1 VETRDLTDELVRAGA
16 IRQDCATFDAGS
28 PAPPKPCPEQ
38 DRQPV
43 EISVAS
49 PDRREKILESSAE
62 LFARK
67 GVATTTVREIG
78 DAAGVFSGSLYHY
91 FKSKNAIVAELMRG
105 FITDI
110 QLRFDQGE
118 KTANDPEEVLRGL
131 IRETLVVIELHPHPT
146 AIYQNDRAYL
156 RDNDLL
162 QSVDG
167 PSRQVREHWMK
178 AIAEGV
184 DQGIFRKDVAPE
196 IFYRSVRDTL
206 WSTTHWPDRQKYTTD
221 EFADLMIMLFLS
233 GFRVA

>member
-1 VETRDLTDELVRAGA
+1 METRDLTDELVRAGA

-28 PAPPKPCPEQ
+28 PAPAKPCPEQ

-110 QLRFDQGE
+110 QLRFDQVE
-118 KTANDPEEVLRGL
+118 KTANDPEDVLRGL

-184 DQGIFRKDVAPE
+184 DQESSAKTWPRRFSIDQYETPCGRPRIGRTA
-196 IFYRSVRDTL
+196 RSTPPKSSR
-206 WSTTHWPDRQKYTTD
+206 
-221 EFADLMIMLFLS
+221 I
-233 GFRVA
+233 

>member
-1 VETRDLTDELVRAGA
+1 M
-16 IRQDCATFDAGS
+16 
-28 PAPPKPCPEQ
+28 
-38 DRQPV
+38 

-91 FKSKNAIVAELMRG
+91 FKSKNAIVAELMHG

-110 QLRFDQGE
+110 QLRFDQVE
-118 KTANDPEEVLRGL
+118 RTATGPEDVLRGL
-131 IRETLVVIELHPHPT
+131 IRETLIVIELHPHPT

-184 DQGIFRKDVAPE
+184 DQGIFRQDVAPE

>member
-1 VETRDLTDELVRAGA
+1 MSSDPRKHPEPTHTSPKRRSADLDRNPEVETRDLTDELVRAGA
-16 IRQDCATFDAGS
+16 IGQDCATFDAGS

-110 QLRFDQGE
+110 QLRFDQEIG
-118 KTANDPEEVLRGL
+118 
-131 IRETLVVIELHPHPT
+131 
-146 AIYQNDRAYL
+146 RAH
-156 RDNDLL
+156 
-162 QSVDG
+162 V
-167 PSRQVREHWMK
+167 
-178 AIAEGV
+178 
-184 DQGIFRKDVAPE
+184 
-196 IFYRSVRDTL
+196 
-206 WSTTHWPDRQKYTTD
+206 
-221 EFADLMIMLFLS
+221 
-233 GFRVA
+233 

>member
-1 VETRDLTDELVRAGA
+1 M
-16 IRQDCATFDAGS
+16 
-28 PAPPKPCPEQ
+28 
-38 DRQPV
+38 

-110 QLRFDQGE
+110 QLRFDQVE
-118 KTANDPEEVLRGL
+118 KTANDPEDVLRGL

-184 DQGIFRKDVAPE
+184 DQGTFRKDVAPE

-206 WSTTHWPDRQKYTTD
+206 WSTTHWPDRQKYTTE
-221 EFADLMIMLFLS
+221 EFADLMITLFLS

>member
-1 VETRDLTDELVRAGA
+1 METRDLTDELVRAGA

-28 PAPPKPCPEQ
+28 PAPAKPCPEQ

-110 QLRFDQGE
+110 QLRFDQVE
-118 KTANDPEEVLRGL
+118 KTANDPEDVLRGL

-184 DQGIFRKDVAPE
+184 DQGTFRKDVAPE

-206 WSTTHWPDRQKYTTD
+206 WSTTHWPDRQKYTTE
-221 EFADLMIMLFLS
+221 EFADLMITLFLS

>member
-1 VETRDLTDELVRAGA
+1 METRDLTDELVRAGA
-16 IRQDCATFDAGS
+16 IGQDCATFDSKQPGT
-28 PAPPKPCPEQ
+28 PKPCPEQ

-110 QLRFDQGE
+110 QLRFDQVE

-184 DQGIFRKDVAPE
+184 DQESSAKTWHRKFSIDRYETHCGRQRIGRIA
-196 IFYRSVRDTL
+196 RSTPPTSSR
-206 WSTTHWPDRQKYTTD
+206 
-221 EFADLMIMLFLS
+221 I
-233 GFRVA
+233 